1 MILNFLIGPDDS
13 ISIVAAN
20 IAAIRETGN
29 DLVIYLT
36 SGAQIRVPNDPNR
49 GAVTLWRLYWE
60 GQQ

>member
-1 MILNFLIGPDDS
+1 MIVHFLIAPDDS
-13 ISIVAAN
+13 IFVAAAN

-36 SGAQIRVPNDPNR
+36 GGSQLRVPSDPNR

-60 GQQ
+60 GEQ